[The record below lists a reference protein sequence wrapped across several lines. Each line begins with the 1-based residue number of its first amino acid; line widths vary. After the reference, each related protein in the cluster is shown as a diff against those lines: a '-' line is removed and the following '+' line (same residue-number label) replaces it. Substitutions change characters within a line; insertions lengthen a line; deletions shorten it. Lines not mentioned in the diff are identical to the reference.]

1 MKTTKAEFFNN
12 KEIIIIFRN
21 HCWCT
26 FHFAYGILENSK
38 LIGVKNFKGVGYVS
52 NENFTSY
59 LGYNIQEIN
68 DFCEFDFN
76 FFKLEEMDENFIYTP
91 HNADYVY
98 VRIPVELTKDCC
110 IDSLNILVDFLNRYL
125 NTFEINK
132 IKYNDCDNKVSVK
145 IENAKRHIRLFVSN
159 LKKAGYLEQ
168 YKPMLEVLSFNEN
181 EMEKITSV
189 TNWLENHK
197 TDIPIKKESFN
208 SSSDFSSTSID
219 INLLIKMLED
229 KFIGQ
234 EKVIESIV
242 SNIYTNQKIID
253 LNDKTLLELN
263 KTSILLD
270 GSTGTGKTAIIKD
283 IADNIGVP
291 IIITNP
297 SNYSSTGYVGASL
310 SDILLELLK
319 KANGDLKLA
328 ERGIVCF
335 DEIDKLGGYDKSRR
349 LEMKSAIQ
357 RELLTLIGGT
367 IYEINYN
374 DSKINFDTSKITFF
388 GLGAFTDIRDI
399 KMNKNSTKKI
409 GFNNDNEEENTY
421 VITEQ
426 DYIDYGLER
435 ELMGRFKVILY
446 TKDYSINDY
455 KNILLNSSISP
466 LKGFI
471 DTVKLLSD
479 NTIEVTYS
487 DDFVDAVAFSAYND
501 KFGARGVQ
509 KIMSTLKSYFL
520 KRILCKEIQKINLT
534 ADLLNELKE
543 MSIRKF

>member
-1 MKTTKAEFFNN
+1 MF
-12 KEIIIIFRN
+12 
-21 HCWCT
+21 
-26 FHFAYGILENSK
+26 
-38 LIGVKNFKGVGYVS
+38 
-52 NENFTSY
+52 
-59 LGYNIQEIN
+59 
-68 DFCEFDFN
+68 
-76 FFKLEEMDENFIYTP
+76 
-91 HNADYVY
+91 
-98 VRIPVELTKDCC
+98 
-110 IDSLNILVDFLNRYL
+110 
-125 NTFEINK
+125 
-132 IKYNDCDNKVSVK
+132 
-145 IENAKRHIRLFVSN
+145 
-159 LKKAGYLEQ
+159 
-168 YKPMLEVLSFNEN
+168 
-181 EMEKITSV
+181 
-189 TNWLENHK
+189 
-197 TDIPIKKESFN
+197 
-208 SSSDFSSTSID
+208 
-219 INLLIKMLED
+219 ED

-234 EKVIESIV
+234 EKVIEAIV

-310 SDILLELLK
+310 SDILVELLK

-409 GFNNDNEEENTY
+409 GFNNDTEEENTY

-471 DTVKLLSD
+471 DTIKLLSD

>member
-1 MKTTKAEFFNN
+1 MKITKAEFFNN
-12 KEIIIIFRN
+12 KEIIIIFVN
-21 HCWCT
+21 HSWSI

-38 LIGVKNFKGVGYVS
+38 LIGVSNFKGVAYV
-52 NENFTSY
+52 NDEDFTNY

-68 DFCEFDFN
+68 DFCELDFN
-76 FFKLEEMDENFIYTP
+76 FFKPEDMDQNFIYTQ
-91 HNADYVY
+91 HNADYAY

-125 NTFEINK
+125 NTFDIEKNEFK
-132 IKYNDCDNKVSVK
+132 GCDNKVSVK
-145 IENAKRHIRLFVSN
+145 IQNAKSHIRLFVSN

-168 YKPMLEVLSFNEN
+168 YKPMLEVFCFNEN

-197 TDIPIKKESFN
+197 TDIPNKKESFN
-208 SSSDFSSTSID
+208 SSSNFSSTSID

-234 EKVIESIV
+234 EKVIEAIV

-310 SDILLELLK
+310 SDILVELLK

-471 DTVKLLSD
+471 DTIKLLSD

-509 KIMSTLKSYFL
+509 KIMSTIKSYFL